1 MDVYLGID
9 YGKRKIGLSLSAGNV
24 AVPLYIL
31 QNSPSVIEELKNI
44 VKQERITKIVL
55 GLPTNS
61 QNQETQATRNVLAF
75 QEELIG
81 SVDVP
86 VETFDER
93 LTSRQAQRMGSGSKD
108 DAHAAALLL
117 QSYIDRHVSI

>member
-1 MDVYLGID
+1 MDVYLVID
-9 YGKRKIGLSLSAGNV
+9 YGKRKIGLSVSAGNV